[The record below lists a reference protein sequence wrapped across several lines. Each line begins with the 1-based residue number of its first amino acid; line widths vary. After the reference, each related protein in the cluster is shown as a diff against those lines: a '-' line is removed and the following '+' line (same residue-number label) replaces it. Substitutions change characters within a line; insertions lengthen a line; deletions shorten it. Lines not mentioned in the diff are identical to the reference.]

1 VTDGSNEGLPG
12 TRQLGLAVSVE
23 ITALIPTLPD
33 MNPLI
38 PFAASPYPDRAPKM
52 QIWRSCMS
60 AFVLALL
67 VVTTSCSTLKTQV
80 KKTAVIAEEMNG
92 YTYDASLE
100 RVLEAAMI
108 AFTDDWHDAAVELE
122 NVDDTSFTTNWHEV
136 TLDLR
141 TRTRFEVHG
150 TETQSGCQLT
160 IEKVQEWY
168 DEPSGSWGDRERS
181 RAYRRELDVVERV
194 EPRRARR
201 IQARMDSVDTEN
213 STDS

>member
-1 VTDGSNEGLPG
+1 
-12 TRQLGLAVSVE
+12 
-23 ITALIPTLPD
+23 

-38 PFAASPYPDRAPKM
+38 PFAASPCSDPAPT
-52 QIWRSCMS
+52 IHISRFCLSG
-60 AFVLALL
+60 FIVALL
-67 VVTTSCSTLKTQV
+67 VVASSCSTLKTQV
-80 KKTAVIAEEMNG
+80 KKTVVLAEEMNG

-108 AFTDDWHDAAVELE
+108 EFTDDWHDAAVELE

-136 TLDLR
+136 ALDLR

-150 TETQSGCQLT
+150 TETESGCQLT

-201 IQARMDSVDTEN
+201 IQARMDSVDTVI
-213 STDS
+213 STDA